1 MRSVS
6 LDGRRFRSTENVGGE
21 VGAETVFSYAED
33 DSGDIWASYAG
44 GAVRRGFLVGR
55 RGGDRME
62 FRYVQ
67 LNDADET
74 SRGHC
79 VSTITTLPDGRLR
92 MDETWQW
99 ESRPGSGTSA
109 VEEVPDPPP

>member
-1 MRSVS
+1 
-6 LDGRRFRSTENVGGE
+6 
-21 VGAETVFSYAED
+21 
-33 DSGDIWASYAG
+33 
-44 GAVRRGFLVGR
+44 
-55 RGGDRME
+55 
-62 FRYVQ
+62 
-67 LNDADET
+67 
-74 SRGHC
+74 